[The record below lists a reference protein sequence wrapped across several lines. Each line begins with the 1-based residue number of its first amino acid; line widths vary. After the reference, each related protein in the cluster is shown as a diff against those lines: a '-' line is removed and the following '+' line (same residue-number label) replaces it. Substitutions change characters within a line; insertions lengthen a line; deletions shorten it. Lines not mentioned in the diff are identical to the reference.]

1 MLTLHPIQINNS
13 DAMKKTYIIIIS
25 LLLPV
30 LALGQV
36 QINTKKV
43 KISDFTQKV
52 TKVVLSGNDLFDSA
66 LQDEITTRWR
76 VSPYEFCSLDDF
88 EKLKTNDEY
97 YFLMS
102 VEGQFKKESEPSILF
117 LTLVKGGKG
126 AEKGISGLLEVVS
139 VPISSAKFPSG
150 REHIFLPAFLDIIQ
164 THTLNCIDKDINAYG
179 GLGNY
184 TSNIDKASDMTIVF
198 SEDDLSQNVTKMV
211 KDQFFDGSIIVTG
224 EEQADAY
231 VLENAE
237 NTLVS
242 YTVSP
247 FDPAPGSFCYKM
259 LIDTQS
265 HRLYFFKKHK
275 ITKKVGTGFLKD
287 DILRIT
293 AGRAR

>member
-88 EKLKTNDEY
+88 ERLKTNDEY

>member
-13 DAMKKTYIIIIS
+13 DAMKKAYIIIIS

-30 LALGQV
+30 LALGQA

-88 EKLKTNDEY
+88 ERLKTNDEY

-211 KDQFFDGSIIVTG
+211 KDQFFDDSIIVTG